1 MIRRKGALGN
11 VHSAEASP
19 AARSHRGALRCR
31 LHVVVMDPVKAVNG
45 SQKTAELLYRDR
57 LLDFSKVGGKAA
69 ELAFHVLVRENLR
82 LLSATDRSSNPII
95 INWRVLKKLKVS
107 LGPKDLI

>member
-1 MIRRKGALGN
+1 MSFPPK
-11 VHSAEASP
+11 P
-19 AARSHRGALRCR
+19 AR
-31 LHVVVMDPVKAVNG
+31 LHAVIAALCVAGFNVVVMDPVKAVNRF
-45 SQKTAELLYRDR
+45 QKTAELLYRDR

-69 ELAFHVLVRENLR
+69 ELAFQVLAGENLR

-95 INWRVLKKLKVS
+95 INGRVLKKSKVS